1 LVGTRLT
8 SLSRWRPGRKIFVSY
23 RRSDTQETAEL
34 LYPRLSKHFGPSNV
48 FMDRADIEH
57 GQRWRDEVE
66 AQIAAADMFVA
77 LIGPTW
83 LETLRMRSGGD
94 DVLRTELHSALEQ
107 KKQLIPVL
115 VDGAVMPE
123 TRDLPPE
130 LRGLAEYQA
139 LILTRETVDRAIR
152 SLLGRIKPGWR
163 LAASWG
169 LGQLL
174 GWMLGLLIL
183 ISALAFYGWME
194 GGGAVA
200 FADDYPFVAG
210 AFAGALA
217 GLCVSAPQ
225 WLVLR
230 PWFARAR
237 YLPVVYVALAALAA
251 GLAGSVR
258 QNEGSEMV
266 LGFVVMLLPIA
277 LTCSLWWVVS
287 EQLVYAG
294 WWSTANLLSP
304 IFGLLVA
311 AALNSDPSAAG
322 QDASDSSIAAGLSVL
337 ADFLVPMIVTSLAT
351 GALLVWLMR
360 RSEIRQS

>member
-1 LVGTRLT
+1 M
-8 SLSRWRPGRKIFVSY
+8 SY

-34 LYPRLSKHFGPSNV
+34 LYPRLAKQFGPSNV

-57 GQRWRDEVE
+57 GQRWRDEVN

-77 LIGPTW
+77 LIGRTW
-83 LETLRMRSGGD
+83 LETLRMRTGGD

-107 KKQLIPVL
+107 KKQIIPVL
-115 VDGAVMPE
+115 VDGAVMPDA
-123 TRDLPPE
+123 RDLPPE
-130 LRGLAEYQA
+130 LHGLAEYQA
-139 LILTRETVDRAIR
+139 LSLTAETVDRAML
-152 SLLGRIKPGWR
+152 SLLGLIKPGWR
-163 LAASWG
+163 VAASWG

-183 ISALAFYGWME
+183 IGALAFFGWMQ
-194 GGGAVA
+194 GGDTVA
-200 FADDYPFVAG
+200 FADDHPFLAG
-210 AFAGALA
+210 ALAGALA

-258 QNEGSEMV
+258 QNEGSEMI
-266 LGFVVMLLPIA
+266 LGFVVILLPIA
-277 LTCSLWWVVS
+277 FTCSLWWVVS
-287 EQLVYAG
+287 DKLVYAG

-304 IFGLLVA
+304 VIGLLIA
-311 AALNSDPSAAG
+311 AAANSG
-322 QDASDSSIAAGLSVL
+322 RGDADDGSIATALSVVG
-337 ADFLVPMIVTSLAT
+337 DFLLPMIVTSLAT

-360 RSEIRQS
+360 RSEIRKR